1 MKVRGAL
8 MSIDKTRIRDEL
20 IPEIRSYADNT
31 PVADEHTL
39 DCSLGINPYGFPD
52 VVIDIVRNLDVN
64 RLYQYPHSDEAQE
77 AVVNYWQDYA
87 FIEPENVVMTD
98 GSVTALNLL
107 VNVFAKPGA
116 EAVMFMPTFTDMV
129 EYSRIMGM
137 KVHGV
142 VTSAE
147 NNFKEDVNRLVGTIN
162 DNTSFVYIDN
172 PNNPTGQFLS
182 NAELERIISKCE
194 EMKVYAIIDEAYA
207 DFIPREESAVML
219 GPKYSHMISVR
230 TFSKGFGLAGARA
243 GYIITNKE
251 LVKYIKKVS
260 NPYMMNEMSR
270 AITAAILN
278 YDVQPVEHG
287 TDFSIIK
294 GALRDAC
301 GSKIIMAETDDRVPI
316 CLLRHVD
323 DDIDL
328 QRMLMNE
335 NVLTCSGSEF
345 EPLGRNCVRLRV
357 PTLKDAGKLIKAIR
371 NVVSA

>member
-1 MKVRGAL
+1 MG
-8 MSIDKTRIRDEL
+8 IDKTKIRDEL
-20 IPEIRSYADNT
+20 LPEVRSYADNT
-31 PVADEHTL
+31 PLADKDTL

-52 VVIDIVRNLDVN
+52 VVIDIVHSFDVN

-77 AVVNYWQDYA
+77 AVVKYWQDYA

-98 GSVTALNLL
+98 GSISALNLL

-129 EYSRIMGM
+129 EYSRMMGM

-142 VTSAE
+142 ANSSE
-147 NNFKEDVNRLVGTIN
+147 DNFKEDVDRLISAITK
-162 DNTSFVYIDN
+162 DTSFVYIDN
-172 PNNPTGQFLS
+172 PNNPTGQVLS
-182 NAELERIISKCE
+182 NEELGRILSRCE
-194 EMKVYAIIDEAYA
+194 ELSVYAIVDEAYA

-219 GPKYSHMISVR
+219 GPEYNHMISVR

-278 YDVQPVEHG
+278 YDV
-287 TDFSIIK
+287 
-294 GALRDAC
+294 
-301 GSKIIMAETDDRVPI
+301 
-316 CLLRHVD
+316 
-323 DDIDL
+323 
-328 QRMLMNE
+328 
-335 NVLTCSGSEF
+335 
-345 EPLGRNCVRLRV
+345 
-357 PTLKDAGKLIKAIR
+357 
-371 NVVSA
+371 

>member
-1 MKVRGAL
+1 

-52 VVIDIVRNLDVN
+52 VVIDIVRNFDVN

-116 EAVMFMPTFTDMV
+116 EAVMLMPTFTDMV

>member
-1 MKVRGAL
+1 MG
-8 MSIDKTRIRDEL
+8 IDKTKIRDEL
-20 IPEIRSYADNT
+20 LPEVRSYADNT
-31 PVADEHTL
+31 PLADKDTL

-52 VVIDIVRNLDVN
+52 VVIDIVHSFDVN

-77 AVVNYWQDYA
+77 AVVKYWQDYA
-87 FIEPENVVMTD
+87 FIEPEDVVMTD
-98 GSVTALNLL
+98 GSVSALNLL

-129 EYSRIMGM
+129 EYSRMMGM

-142 VTSAE
+142 ATSLE
-147 NNFKEDVNRLVGTIN
+147 DNFKEDVDRLISAITK
-162 DNTSFVYIDN
+162 DTSFVYIDN
-172 PNNPTGQFLS
+172 PNNPTGQVLS
-182 NAELERIISKCE
+182 NEELGCILSRCE
-194 EMKVYAIIDEAYA
+194 ELSVYAIVDEAYA

-219 GPKYSHMISVR
+219 GPKYNHMISVR

-287 TDFSIIK
+287 TDFTIIK

-301 GSKIIMAETDDRVPI
+301 GDKLIMAETDDRVPI
-316 CLLRHVD
+316 CLLRHIDENV
-323 DDIDL
+323 DL
-328 QRMLMNE
+328 QRLLINE
-335 NVLTCSGSEF
+335 NILTCSGSEF
-345 EPLGRNCVRLRV
+345 EPLGKNFVRLRV
-357 PTLKDAGKLIKAIR
+357 PKISEAGKLIQAIKK
-371 NVVSA
+371 VAL

>member
-52 VVIDIVRNLDVN
+52 VVIDIVRNFDVN

>member
-1 MKVRGAL
+1 
-8 MSIDKTRIRDEL
+8 MSIDKTKIRDEL
-20 IPEIRSYADNT
+20 LPDIRSYADNT
-31 PVADEHTL
+31 PLADENTL
-39 DCSLGINPYGFPD
+39 DCSLGINPYRFPD
-52 VVIDIVRNLDVN
+52 VVVDIVHNFDVN
-64 RLYQYPHSDEAQE
+64 RLYQYPHSKEAQE
-77 AVVNYWQDYA
+77 AVVKYWQDYA

-98 GSVTALNLL
+98 GSVSALNLL
-107 VNVFAKPGA
+107 VNVFAKPDA

-129 EYSRIMGM
+129 EYSRIMGV
-137 KVHGV
+137 KVHGIAM
-142 VTSAE
+142 SDE
-147 NNFKEDVNRLVGTIN
+147 NNFKEDVDRLIAAI
-162 DNTSFVYIDN
+162 DSNTSFVYIDN

-182 NAELERIISKCE
+182 NAELERIVSKCE
-194 EMKVYAIIDEAYA
+194 ELKVYAIIDEAYA

-219 GPKYSHMISVR
+219 GPKYNHMISVR

-287 TDFSIIK
+287 TDFTIIK
-294 GALRDAC
+294 GTLRDAC
-301 GSKIIMAETDDRVPI
+301 GNKIIMAETDDRVPI
-316 CLLRHVD
+316 CLLRH
-323 DDIDL
+323 IDEGVNL
-328 QRMLMNE
+328 QKLLMKE
-335 NVLTCSGSEF
+335 NILTCSGSEF
-345 EPLGRNCVRLRV
+345 EPLDKNCVRLRV

>member
-1 MKVRGAL
+1 
-8 MSIDKTRIRDEL
+8 MSIDKTKIRDEL
-20 IPEIRSYADNT
+20 LPDIRSYADNT
-31 PVADEHTL
+31 PLADENTL

-52 VVIDIVRNLDVN
+52 VVVDIVHSFDVN
-64 RLYQYPHSDEAQE
+64 RLYQYPHSEEAQE
-77 AVVNYWQDYA
+77 AVVKYWQDYA
-87 FIEPENVVMTD
+87 FIEPENVIMTD
-98 GSVTALNLL
+98 GSVSALNLL
-107 VNVFAKPGA
+107 VNVFAKPDA

-129 EYSRIMGM
+129 EYSRIMGV
-137 KVHGV
+137 KVHGIAM
-142 VTSAE
+142 SDK
-147 NNFKEDVNRLVGTIN
+147 NNFKEDVDRLIAAI
-162 DNTSFVYIDN
+162 DSNTSFVYIDN

-182 NAELERIISKCE
+182 NAELERIVSKCE
-194 EMKVYAIIDEAYA
+194 ELKVYAITDEAYA

-219 GPKYSHMISVR
+219 GPKYNHMISVR

-287 TDFSIIK
+287 TDFAIIK

-301 GSKIIMAETDDRVPI
+301 GNKIIMAETDDRVPI
-316 CLLRHVD
+316 CLLRHINEEV
-323 DDIDL
+323 DL
-328 QRMLMNE
+328 QKLLMKE
-335 NVLTCSGSEF
+335 NILTCSGSEF
-345 EPLGRNCVRLRV
+345 EPLGKNCVRLRV
-357 PTLKDAGKLIKAIR
+357 PTLKDAGRIIKAVR